1 MKFRNVSKIE
11 PIPLQLAPLIDVLL
25 LLLLFFI
32 ITMNLSQRE
41 TEIEIQVPAAEEG
54 KLNTDRPVG
63 EIVVNVKKDGTIM
76 VEGQQLTE
84 EQLLNK
90 LKLIASVHKDQ
101 AVIYRGDM
109 GSTYEHT
116 IKVMDVCRKAGI
128 WNVSFATRPPEAEGA
143 APGGAVPSPAPAP
156 VPAAPIN

>member
-41 TEIEIQVPAAEEG
+41 TEMKIVVPAADEG
-54 KLNTDRPVG
+54 KVNDQRTYG
-63 EIVVNVKKDGTIM
+63 EIVVNVRQDGTIV
-76 VEGQQLTE
+76 VEGSTLTE
-84 EQLLNK
+84 EQLLAK
-90 LKLIASVHKDQ
+90 LQFIASVHKDV
-101 AVIYRGDM
+101 AVIFRGDKN
-109 GSTYEHT
+109 STYEHT

-128 WNVSFATRPPEAEGA
+128 WNVSFATRPPEEGGA
-143 APGGAVPSPAPAP
+143 APGGAVPSAPSAP
-156 VPAAPIN
+156 QN

>member
-41 TEIEIQVPAAEEG
+41 TEMKIVVPAADEG
-54 KLNTDRPVG
+54 KLSTDRQVG
-63 EIVVNVKKDGTIM
+63 EIVVNVRLDGTIV
-76 VEGQQLTE
+76 VEGATLTE
-84 EQLLNK
+84 EQLLAK
-90 LKLIASVHKDQ
+90 LQLIASVHKDQ
-101 AVIYRGDM
+101 AVIYRGDK

-128 WNVSFATRPPEAEGA
+128 WNVSFATRPPESETGAGAA
-143 APGGAVPSPAPAP
+143 APGTGTAPA
-156 VPAAPIN
+156 VPAAPLN

>member
-41 TEIEIQVPAAEEG
+41 TEMGIKVPAADEG
-54 KLNTDRPVG
+54 QVSTNRQVG
-63 EIVVNVKKDGTIM
+63 EIVVNVRKDGTIV
-76 VEGQQLTE
+76 VEGATMNE
-84 EQLLNK
+84 EQLLAK

-101 AVIYRGDM
+101 AVIYRGDK

-128 WNVSFATRPPEAEGA
+128 WNVSFATRPPEDEGVPG
-143 APGGAVPSPAPAP
+143 APASAPASVPAPPAP
-156 VPAAPIN
+156 TN

>member
-41 TEIEIQVPAAEEG
+41 TEMDISVPAAEEG
-54 KLNTDRPVG
+54 KVNTDKQVG
-63 EIVVNVKKDGTIM
+63 EIVVNVKKDGSIV
-76 VEGQQLTE
+76 VEGAKLTE
-84 EQLLNK
+84 EQLLAK
-90 LKLIASVHKDQ
+90 LQLIASVHKDQ
-101 AVIYRGDM
+101 AVIYRGDK

-116 IKVMDVCRKAGI
+116 INIIDICRKAGI
-128 WNVSFATRPPEAEGA
+128 WNVSFATRPPEEEGA
-143 APGGAVPSPAPAP
+143 PAAPIP
-156 VPAAPIN
+156 VPAAPPN

>member
-41 TEIEIQVPAAEEG
+41 TEMDIKVPAADEG
-54 KLNTDRPVG
+54 AINPDRQVG
-63 EIVVNVKKDGTIM
+63 EIVVNVRKDGTII
-76 VEGQQLTE
+76 VEGAKLTE
-84 EQLLNK
+84 EQLLAK
-90 LKLIASVHKDQ
+90 LKIIASVHKDQ
-101 AVIYRGDM
+101 AVIYRGDK

-116 IKVMDVCRKAGI
+116 INVMDVCRKAGI
-128 WNVSFATRPPEAEGA
+128 WNVSFATRPPEDETT
-143 APGGAVPSPAPAP
+143 
-156 VPAAPIN
+156 PAAPAAPPSVPAPPAPTN